1 MAKIQIFAQH
11 RDESDALRQTTTT
24 NISSLLP
31 SYATLKILR
40 NDIDLLKCCSH
51 FDGIRIDRWVLVDQC
66 ILMRGISLHGE
77 TRQMNYLFGHVKGEL
92 NSGRRMINSFEWYIG
107 VGIGGVL
114 VSILFRMILHSKP
127 RGLTRFGFNS

>member
-11 RDESDALRQTTTT
+11 HNESDTLRQTTTT
-24 NISSLLP
+24 NSSSLSP
-31 SYATLKILR
+31 NYATLRILR
-40 NDIDLLKCCSH
+40 NDIDLFKCCSH
-51 FDGIRIDRWVLVDQC
+51 FDGVHVNRWVLVDQC

-77 TRQMNYLFGHVKGEL
+77 TRQMHDTSGHVKGEL